1 MTRYVALL
9 RAVNLAG
16 KNSVAMADLRA
27 WIEELGFSTPRTL
40 LNSGN
45 AVFDGRD
52 QATAKIEA
60 RLEAESRKRFK
71 FDIVFVVRS
80 ADEVVRAVERNPFQK
95 EAAADPGR
103 FVVVFL
109 KGPAVAPK
117 VKALQAAIAGRE
129 VVRGDGSHL
138 YAVYPDGQGRSKLTA
153 AVIERAIGV
162 AGTAR
167 NWNTVLKL
175 KEMACGG

>member
-16 KNSVAMADLRA
+16 TNRVAMAELRE
-27 WIEELGFSTPRTL
+27 WIGELGFSDPRTL

-52 QATAKIEA
+52 QPSGRVEAK
-60 RLEAESRKRFK
+60 LEAASKKCFGFE
-71 FDIVFVVRS
+71 IAFVVRT
-80 ADEVVRAVERNPFQK
+80 ADEMAKAIDRNPFPK

-103 FVVVFL
+103 LLVVFT
-109 KGPAVAPK
+109 KGPIAAAN
-117 VKALQAAIAGRE
+117 VKALQAAIVGRE
-129 VVRGDGSHL
+129 VVRGEGSHL

-153 AVIERAIGV
+153 AVIERKLGV
-162 AGTAR
+162 VGTGR

-175 KEMACGG
+175 KEMACS